1 MRKRKQGFTLIE
13 IIVVLL
19 ILAILSAIA
28 IPSMMGYVK
37 EARDSAKFADA
48 RTGYLAAMIGLD
60 HYLYKADS
68 AFDKDAAYFE
78 VREEVVNQT
87 DEDIFSLYSCKFD
100 EDKGK
105 IREIIFYFYTDDTYV
120 KITSNKEAE
129 VVEKP

>member
-28 IPSMMGYVK
+28 IPSMLGYVK
-37 EARDSAKFADA
+37 EARDSAKLADA

-60 HYLYKADS
+60 RYRSKTDS

-87 DEDIFSLYSCKFD
+87 DDDIFSLYSCKFD

-105 IREIIFYFYTDDTYV
+105 IREIIFYFHEDDTFV

-129 VVEKP
+129 VVDKP